1 MVLMFRLEVKRFM
14 ILIVYIIQLVFGVWV
29 GYHSGKGSD
38 SDHVFIA
45 VVFFIAAGISTA
57 GLLLAPFY
65 HVMSTFAIWLI
76 AGIATSETVAYIE
89 ERKDEDEFY

>member
-1 MVLMFRLEVKRFM
+1 MEVNQM
-14 ILIVYIIQLVFGVWV
+14 IVIVYITQLIFGLWV

-38 SDHVFIA
+38 NDHVFIA
-45 VVFFIAAGISTA
+45 IVFFIAAGISVA
-57 GLLLAPFY
+57 GLLFAPFY

-89 ERKDEDEFY
+89 ERNDEDEYY